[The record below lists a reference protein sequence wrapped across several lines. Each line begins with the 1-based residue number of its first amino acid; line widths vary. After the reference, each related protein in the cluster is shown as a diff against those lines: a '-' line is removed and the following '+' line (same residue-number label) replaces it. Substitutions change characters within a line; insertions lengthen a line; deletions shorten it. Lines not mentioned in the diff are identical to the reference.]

1 MENQR
6 KEYRDGGEITI
17 PDPSQPLEVLSE
29 WLEEAKSSGVTE
41 PNAMSL
47 ATVDSEGRPHNRMV
61 LLKHLQEETIG
72 FFTNLESDKSV
83 QIDSCDSVAVVIWW
97 PEMERQVRIEGKA
110 SQMPRETV
118 ELYHSK
124 RPRKSRIAARASDQS
139 RPLGSRE
146 ELIARFEGEE
156 SKFDGADVPLPDY
169 WGGFFIDDERVEYW
183 SGRPSRLHERVVLN
197 NEGGTWSQQRLY
209 P

>member
-6 KEYRDGGEITI
+6 KEYRDGGEIAI
-17 PDPSQPLEVLSE
+17 PDPAQPLEVLSE

-83 QIDSCDSVAVVIWW
+83 QI
-97 PEMERQVRIEGKA
+97 
-110 SQMPRETV
+110 
-118 ELYHSK
+118 
-124 RPRKSRIAARASDQS
+124 
-139 RPLGSRE
+139 
-146 ELIARFEGEE
+146 
-156 SKFDGADVPLPDY
+156 
-169 WGGFFIDDERVEYW
+169 
-183 SGRPSRLHERVVLN
+183 
-197 NEGGTWSQQRLY
+197 
-209 P
+209 

>member
-17 PDPSQPLEVLSE
+17 PDPARPLEVLSE

-72 FFTNLESDKSV
+72 FFTNLESDKSL
-83 QIDSCDSVAVVIWW
+83 QIDQCDSVAVVIWW

-110 SQMPRETV
+110 SEMPREAV
-118 ELYHSK
+118 GLYHSK

-146 ELIARFEGEE
+146 ELIARFEDEE
-156 SKFDGADVPLPDY
+156 SKFEGEEVPLPDY
-169 WGGFFIDDERVEYW
+169 WGGFFIDAERVEYW
-183 SGRPSRLHERVVLN
+183 AGRPSRLHERVVLN

>member
-17 PDPSQPLEVLSE
+17 PDPARPLEVLSE

-83 QIDSCDSVAVVIWW
+83 QIESCDSVAVVIWW

-110 SQMPRETV
+110 SQMPREAV
-118 ELYHSK
+118 DLYHSK

-146 ELIARFEGEE
+146 ELIARFEDEE
-156 SKFDGADVPLPDY
+156 SKFEGEEVPLPDLSL
-169 WGGFFIDDERVEYW
+169 I
-183 SGRPSRLHERVVLN
+183 HI
-197 NEGGTWSQQRLY
+197 
-209 P
+209 

>member
-6 KEYRDGGEITI
+6 KEYRDGGEIAI
-17 PDPSQPLEVLSE
+17 PDPAQPLEVLSE

-83 QIDSCDSVAVVIWW
+83 QIESCDSVAVVIWW

-110 SQMPRETV
+110 SQMPREAV
-118 ELYHSK
+118 DLYHSK

-139 RPLGSRE
+139 SEDECVGSPPSEQHRDSSEARGQPGPPVRPGRHT
-146 ELIARFEGEE
+146 AGFPPDR
-156 SKFDGADVPLPDY
+156 LPASDQ
-169 WGGFFIDDERVEYW
+169 
-183 SGRPSRLHERVVLN
+183 N
-197 NEGGTWSQQRLY
+197 
-209 P
+209 

>member
-17 PDPSQPLEVLSE
+17 PDPARPLEVLSE

-72 FFTNLESDKSV
+72 FFTNLESDKSL
-83 QIDSCDSVAVVIWW
+83 QIDQCDSVAVVIWW

-110 SQMPRETV
+110 SEMPREAV
-118 ELYHSK
+118 GLYHSK
-124 RPRKSRIAARASDQS
+124 RPRKSRICLLYTS
-139 RPLGSRE
+139 
-146 ELIARFEGEE
+146 
-156 SKFDGADVPLPDY
+156 
-169 WGGFFIDDERVEYW
+169 
-183 SGRPSRLHERVVLN
+183 PSPRD
-197 NEGGTWSQQRLY
+197 
-209 P
+209 

>member
-6 KEYRDGGEITI
+6 KEYRDGGEIAI
-17 PDPSQPLEVLSE
+17 PDPAQPLEVLSE

-83 QIDSCDSVAVVIWW
+83 QIESCDSVAVVIWW
-97 PEMERQVRIEGKA
+97 PEMERQVRMEGNA
-110 SQMPRETV
+110 YQMERSQV
-118 ELYHSK
+118 EDYHHS
-124 RPRKSRIAARASDQS
+124 RSRKSRIGAWASSQS
-139 RPLGSRE
+139 REMDSKDDLRKRFE
-146 ELIARFEGEE
+146 EFESKFEGEE
-156 SKFDGADVPLPDY
+156 VPLPPH
-169 WGGFFIDDERVEYW
+169 WGGFRITVHRVEYW
-183 SGRPSRLHERVVLN
+183 SGRPSRLHERIVL
-197 NEGGTWSQQRLY
+197 ERQGEEWSQRRLY